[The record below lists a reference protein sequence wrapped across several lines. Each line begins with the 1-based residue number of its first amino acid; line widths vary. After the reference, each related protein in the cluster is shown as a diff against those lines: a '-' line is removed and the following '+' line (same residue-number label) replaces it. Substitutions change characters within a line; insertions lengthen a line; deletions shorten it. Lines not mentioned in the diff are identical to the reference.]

1 MKRDFSLRHANTFGI
16 DVHAAQYTVFT
27 SKQELIADLAEAEY
41 APWVLGGGSNVLFVD
56 DLDRCVLKNEIS
68 GIEIIDENEEEVIV
82 RVGGGVVWHELV
94 TWCVQHDFGGIEN
107 LALIPGSVGAAPMQN
122 IGAYGVE
129 IVKTFVSLRAL
140 RLNDG
145 DIQVFGK
152 SDCAFGY
159 RDSVFKQSVKDQF
172 CILEIDL
179 RLSKP
184 PHQVHIEYGA
194 IRETLERRSIK
205 NPGIR
210 DVYDTVIEIRRSK
223 LPDPLIIGNAGS
235 FFKNPTIN
243 ENQYKSLSKE
253 FLQMPAYVAGDHQYK
268 IPAGWLIEQCGWKGK
283 RVGNVGCYEKQ
294 ALVIVN
300 YGGASGREVY
310 DHAMRVKDSVKEK
323 FNIELSAEVNI
334 IGW

>member
-1 MKRDFSLRHANTFGI
+1 MKRDFSLKDLNTFGI
-16 DVHAAQYTVFT
+16 DVRAAQYAAFT
-27 SKQELIADLAEAEY
+27 SEQELIADLDEAEY

-56 DLDRCVLKNEIS
+56 DLDRCVLKNEIG
-68 GIEIIDENEEEVIV
+68 GIEIIHENKEEVIV
-82 RVGGGVVWHELV
+82 RVGGGVVWHEFV

-129 IVKTFVSLRAL
+129 IVKTFISLRAL
-140 RLNDG
+140 RLKDG
-145 DIQVFGK
+145 DMQIFEK

-159 RDSVFKQSVKDQF
+159 RDSIFKQSVKNQF
-172 CILEIDL
+172 CVLDIDL

-184 PHQVHIEYGA
+184 PHQVYIEYGA

-205 NPGIR
+205 NPVIK

-243 ENQYKSLSKE
+243 EYQYKALHE
-253 FLQMPAYVAGDHQYK
+253 VFLQMPAYITEDHQYK

-283 RVGNVGCYEKQ
+283 QVGHVGCYEKQ

-323 FNIELSAEVNI
+323 FDIELSMEVNVI
-334 IGW
+334 